1 MNMQLVT
8 IAVFALAF
16 NAQVVKGRLE
26 ADGIECYIQDEHT
39 VQVNP
44 MLNNAL
50 GGIKLQV
57 KDTDVPLAVSLL
69 RQTGY
74 RTVFDVPQTPQKK
87 ELHVALR
94 FLKFLVA
101 GVALLGWLY
110 FIDVWGKP

>member
-1 MNMQLVT
+1 MNMRLVT

-26 ADGIECYIQDEHT
+26 ADGIECHIQDEHT

-44 MLNNAL
+44 MLSNAL

-57 KDTDVPLAVSLL
+57 KDEDVPMAVSLL

-74 RTVFDVPQTPQKK
+74 RTVFDVPQEVEKK
-87 ELHVALR
+87 SPHIAIQ
-94 FLKFLVA
+94 FLKFLGA
-101 GVALLGWLY
+101 AAAALGWLY
-110 FIDVWGKP
+110 FVDVYKP